1 MRQGGIRMMAMIT
14 AVMHITAGIAT
25 IPVRQCR
32 RQAVAGII
40 TAVINEIKQRGT
52 RHIAGRM
59 YTAVFLS
66 SGMSDAH
73 EFPSCVAVH
82 EGYF

>member
-1 MRQGGIRMMAMIT
+1 MRAMIT

-25 IPVRQCR
+25 SPVRQCR

-59 YTAVFLS
+59 YPAVFLS

>member
-40 TAVINEIKQRGT
+40 TA
-52 RHIAGRM
+52 
-59 YTAVFLS
+59 AVFLS